1 MGSRSR
7 SMGAA
12 AGSPPRSHHA
22 MTRTNAV
29 PDHTAAAPT
38 GDHRTRPRRR
48 GHALDTAILEA
59 TIAEIEVAGYPALSM
74 ERVAERAKASKAS
87 LYRRWPSKVEL
98 VMAAIYDLLP
108 EPATTVDTGSLRGD
122 LLALLRTA
130 ADLLAGP
137 AGTAIRGL
145 VSDALRDPEL
155 AVQLRTYTRGRSVAA
170 MEDVIRR
177 AVGRG
182 ELGPGTITLRQVEA
196 GLWVM
201 RFHFLIHGGP
211 VPEQV
216 IVEIV
221 DEVMLP
227 LLHAAAG
234 REVH

>member
-1 MGSRSR
+1 
-7 SMGAA
+7 
-12 AGSPPRSHHA
+12 
-22 MTRTNAV
+22 MTRSDAV
-29 PDHTAAAPT
+29 PNLSAAAPS

-59 TIAEIEVAGYPALSM
+59 TIAEIEVAGYAALSI

-108 EPATTVDTGSLRGD
+108 DPASTADTGNLRGD
-122 LLALLRTA
+122 LLALLRAA
-130 ADLLAGP
+130 ADLLDGP
-137 AGTAIRGL
+137 AGMAIRGL
-145 VSDALRDPEL
+145 VSDALRDSEL
-155 AVQLRTYTRGRSVAA
+155 AAQLRAYTQGRSVAA
-170 MEDVIRR
+170 MRDAIRR
-177 AVGRG
+177 AADRG
-182 ELGPGTITLRQVEA
+182 ELGPGKITTRQVEA

-211 VPEQV
+211 VPERV

-234 REVH
+234 REMH

>member
-1 MGSRSR
+1 MT
-7 SMGAA
+7 
-12 AGSPPRSHHA
+12 RSHA
-22 MTRTNAV
+22 LPARAV
-29 PDHTAAAPT
+29 AAPS

-59 TIAEIEVAGYPALSM
+59 TIAEIEVSGYAALSM

-98 VMAAIYDLLP
+98 VMAAVYHLFP
-108 EPATTVDTGSLRGD
+108 EPANTADTGSLRGD
-122 LLALLRTA
+122 LLALLRSA
-130 ADLLAGP
+130 ADLLDGP

-145 VSDALRDPEL
+145 VSDALRDSDL
-155 AVQLRTYTRGRSVAA
+155 ATQLRNYTRGRSLAA
-170 MEDVIRR
+170 MRDVVRR
-177 AVGRG
+177 AAERG
-182 ELGPGTITLRQVEA
+182 ELGPGTITTRQVEA

-201 RFHFLIHGGP
+201 RFHFLIYGGP
-211 VPEQV
+211 LPEQV